1 MDKKDLYQAVA
12 LISKDFH
19 LEHGEYISYE
29 ELLSKLTKAVTYLLN
44 KDFEKLLQICY
55 RVDLGEGELHRLLHE
70 TDPEFM
76 SEEIAKSLINRQLKK
91 IELRRKY
98 SGL

>member
-1 MDKKDLYQAVA
+1 MDKKDLEQAVV

-19 LEHGEYISYE
+19 LELGEFMSYE
-29 ELLSKLTKAVTYLLN
+29 ELLSKLTKEVTFLLN

-55 RVDLGEGELHRLLHE
+55 RVDLGELTLNRLLHE
-70 TDPEFM
+70 TDPEHM
-76 SEEIAKSLINRQLKK
+76 SEEIAKSLINRQLQK

-98 SGL
+98 SS